1 MRSRSIVVVLAATS
15 FAVLVGCNSSR
26 ASLKPEAQ
34 RKQAPTFEAKD
45 SNGKAVT
52 LADYKDRVVLLNFW
66 ATWCEP
72 CKMEIPW
79 FMEFETQYRDRGFA
93 VLGVSL
99 DETGWK
105 SVAPF
110 VAHNHINYK
119 ITMGTEELGT
129 LYGVQALPTT
139 YMIDR
144 SGRLAA
150 AHRGL
155 MSKATYED
163 EILGLLEAPQNASN
177 LRAPSLGPTG
187 LGPRGALLAWLRPI
201 GRPGQ

>member
-1 MRSRSIVVVLAATS
+1 MRTQASIGVAVAAFALLA
-15 FAVLVGCNSSR
+15 GCNASR
-26 ASLKPEAQ
+26 AALKPEAQ
-34 RKQAPTFEAKD
+34 RKAAPTFTVKD
-45 SNGKAVT
+45 ATGSAVT
-52 LADYKDRVVLLNFW
+52 LADYKDKVVLLNFW
-66 ATWCEP
+66 ATWCDP

-79 FMEFETQYRDRGFA
+79 FMEFETQYKDRGFA

-119 ITMGTEELGT
+119 VAMGTEELGT

-139 YMIDR
+139 YMVDR
-144 SGRLAA
+144 AGRLAA

-163 EILGLLEAPQNASN
+163 EIRGLLEAPQNASS
-177 LRAPSLGPTG
+177 LRPNVDPTSL
-187 LGPRGALLAWLRPI
+187 RDARALLAWLGPA
-201 GRPGQ
+201 GRSGQ